1 VTGAS
6 GGAVPGNGGPVSGNG
21 GGPAMRFSVD
31 AWDPA
36 YGTNLELED
45 FLGESTARVE
55 VNVELPASQWRPV
68 DPDPGRAVP
77 AALLFVDGV
86 RRIEARVWI
95 EEDPP
100 DGGALPEASAALCAS
115 YAAGVVCCCGQQAH
129 IVLVETRRGLFTVAP
144 RAESIATWAGE
155 YTACRTKAHPDRPL
169 PVTLSQALQRRL
181 GDIEVQVAVSAR
193 ASVAGHGVPEGG
205 DLLVIDGPLH
215 GRQHLPRAIGYI
227 KSHRTTYLPPP
238 LNALVGTLRP
248 GQRTPVFLIGTSW
261 DRHTW
266 YLRLPSAAF
275 PAGASPGAGT
285 PGAANSGAANS
296 GAGTPGTSASDTT
309 IWSSPPSRQIS
320 RRSAAISASRLAS
333 KFAAATRASPVA
345 RAWYPI
351 SPNGSGKVATSPGV
365 SSLRIF
371 TGRSR
376 SNSAISPP
384 RPMATTTTPPRI
396 AAAASKITRYTPA
409 IVSRPR
415 QYPIPPPPL
424 KPSPEPLS
432 PARNRTRGK
441 DQALTP

>member
-1 VTGAS
+1 
-6 GGAVPGNGGPVSGNG
+6 
-21 GGPAMRFSVD
+21 MRFSVD

-55 VNVELPASQWRPV
+55 VSVELPASQWRAV
-68 DPDPGRAVP
+68 DPDPGQAVP

-100 DGGALPEASAALCAS
+100 DGGPPPEASAALCAS

-144 RAESIATWAGE
+144 RAGSIVTWAGE

-181 GDIEVQVAVSAR
+181 GDIEVQTAVAAR

-227 KSHRTTYLPPP
+227 KSHRSTYLPPH
-238 LNALVGTLRP
+238 LNALVGALRP

-266 YLRLPSAAF
+266 YLRLPSAAN
-275 PAGASPGAGT
+275 PGAPNPGAPN
-285 PGAANSGAANS
+285 PGAANPGTGNPSAANPGAGSPSAANPGAA
-296 GAGTPGTSASDTT
+296 GLAGPPWAGIVRIECSADLPVSEVTNLAAL
-309 IWSSPPSRQIS
+309 SQACLGRFA
-320 RRSAAISASRLAS
+320 SAEY
-333 KFAAATRASPVA
+333 KDTRAPQNLYPIAGLERELRRRLGDPRLLYRALRLSA
-345 RAWYPI
+345 RAE
-351 SPNGSGKVATSPGV
+351 A
-365 SSLRIF
+365 
-371 TGRSR
+371 
-376 SNSAISPP
+376 PP
-384 RPMATTTTPPRI
+384 A
-396 AAAASKITRYTPA
+396 PA
-409 IVSRPR
+409 PHR
-415 QYPIPPPPL
+415 
-424 KPSPEPLS
+424 
-432 PARNRTRGK
+432 
-441 DQALTP
+441 